1 MAAETLR
8 KDVVTAC
15 VIIIGNEILSGR
27 TQDANLQYLAKALN
41 ELGVRLREARV
52 IPDEEPVIV
61 ETVNACRWR
70 HDYVFTTGG
79 IGPTHD
85 DITAAAVAKAFGVRF
100 GRNTEAEAILRRHY
114 RPEDV
119 TEGRLRMAD
128 MPEGVTLIHN
138 PVSSAPGFQLGN
150 VFVLPGVPKIMQS
163 MFEGMKHRLV
173 GGTPMLSKTITSFIL
188 EGVIAVALARV
199 QEKHTGVEIGSYPFF
214 RHGKTG
220 ACLVLRSIDAG
231 KLDAAAD
238 DVRAMIRSFGGEP
251 SEEA

>member
-1 MAAETLR
+1 MTAAEPPR
-8 KDVVTAC
+8 VVTAC
-15 VIIIGNEILSGR
+15 IVIIGNEILSGR
-27 TQDANLQYLAKALN
+27 TQDANLQYLAKALGG
-41 ELGVRLREARV
+41 LGIRLREVRV

-61 ETVNACRWR
+61 ETVNACRVR
-70 HDYVFTTGG
+70 FDYVFTTGG

-85 DITAAAVAKAFGVRF
+85 DITAASVAKAFGVPF
-100 GRNTEAEAILRRHY
+100 GRNKEAEAILRRHY

-128 MPEGVTLIHN
+128 MPDGVTFIAN

-150 VFVLPGVPKIMQS
+150 VFVLPGVPKIMQA

-173 GGTPMLSKTITSFIL
+173 GGVPMLSKTITSFIL
-188 EGVIAVALARV
+188 EGVIAAALSRV
-199 QEKHTGVEIGSYPFF
+199 QEKHRDVEIGSYPFF

-220 ACLVLRSIDAG
+220 ACLVLRSV
-231 KLDAAAD
+231 DAARLDPAAE

-251 SEEA
+251 HEEL